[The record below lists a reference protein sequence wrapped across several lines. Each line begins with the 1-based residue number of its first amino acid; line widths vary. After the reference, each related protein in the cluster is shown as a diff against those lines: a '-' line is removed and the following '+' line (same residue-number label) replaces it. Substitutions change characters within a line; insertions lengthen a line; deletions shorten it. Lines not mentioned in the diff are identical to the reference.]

1 MRRTVTRVLPAI
13 ALLGALGSF
22 APAQAVPAEGGPVNV
37 AAGCRAAPYSASFSL
52 YFETEASTD
61 LGTYTTT
68 SQCND
73 INLRS
78 TNGTSYSAC
87 VIFVNHT
94 SACNYVTS
102 VPAGGSWVNIA
113 TNVKDGTRFKVR
125 IFKGGGNYVTRAGV
139 MDF

>member
-1 MRRTVTRVLPAI
+1 MHRTVTRVLPAL

-22 APAQAVPAEGGPVNV
+22 APAQAASAEGGSINA
-37 AAGCRAAPYSASFSL
+37 AAGCRAAPCSASFSL
-52 YFETEASTD
+52 YFETEAYID

-78 TNGTSYSAC
+78 TNGTSYKAC

-94 SACNYVTS
+94 SACNYQTS
-102 VPAGGSWVNIA
+102 VPGGGSWVNIA
-113 TNVKDGTRFKVR
+113 TDVKDGTRFNVR
-125 IFKGGGNYVTRAGV
+125 IFKGGANFVTRAGV

>member
-1 MRRTVTRVLPAI
+1 MHRTVTRVLPAL

-22 APAQAVPAEGGPVNV
+22 APAQATPAQDGPVNV
-37 AAGCRAAPYSASFSL
+37 AAGCRAAPYSASFNL
-52 YFETEASTD
+52 YVETEAYTD

-78 TNGTSYSAC
+78 TNGTSYKAC

-94 SACNYVTS
+94 SACNYQSS
-102 VPAGGSWVNIA
+102 VSGGGGWVNIA
-113 TNVKDGTRFKVR
+113 TNVKDGTRFNVR
-125 IFKGGGNYVTRAGV
+125 IFKGGGNYVTHAGV

>member
-1 MRRTVTRVLPAI
+1 MRRTVTRVLPAL

-22 APAQAVPAEGGPVNV
+22 APAQAEGGPVHA

-52 YFETEASTD
+52 YFETESYID
-61 LGTYTTT
+61 LGAYITS

-78 TNGTSYSAC
+78 TNGTSYRAC

-94 SACNYVTS
+94 SACNYETS

-113 TNVKDGTRFKVR
+113 TDVKDGTRFNVR